1 MKRLISRRP
10 EAKLRRESGF
20 TLIELLVVI
29 AIIAVLIA
37 LLLPAVQQARE
48 AARRTQ
54 CKNNMKQLAL
64 AVHNFEASNMTIPS
78 GGLGPKGFV
87 PYDKQSFASPL
98 VFLLPFIDQANLYQ
112 TLERDQLKVDLF
124 GQDYWFWVDG
134 CYNASL
140 KKLPGFLC
148 PTTNSLIPQSG
159 FFVLTNLY
167 APSAGTGTIE
177 GAYGSLAGGWD
188 PVAPTNYMG
197 VSGFLGDVPGFDK
210 YKGAFLQRNPNK
222 LGNFTD
228 GTSNS
233 VLFGESIGDR
243 PIGSALQ
250 FSHSWMGSG
259 ALPTAWGLSTTPAW
273 YRFSSDHT
281 GIVHFAMA
289 DGAVRAISMNIDGVL
304 FKQYL
309 AGISDGNT
317 VGDF

>member
-1 MKRLISRRP
+1 MKRLISQRP
-10 EAKLRRESGF
+10 EPKLRRESGF

-64 AVHNFEASNMTIPS
+64 AVHNFEASNSTIPS
-78 GGLGPKGFV
+78 GELGPKGFV

-148 PTTNSLIPQSG
+148 PICTRPVRERERFKGHTARSR
-159 FFVLTNLY
+159 V
-167 APSAGTGTIE
+167 AGIRLHRPITWEFQDTLAKCRDSTSTKGRFCREIRT
-177 GAYGSLAGGWD
+177 SLATS
-188 PVAPTNYMG
+188 PMEHRIRYC
-197 VSGFLGDVPGFDK
+197 
-210 YKGAFLQRNPNK
+210 
-222 LGNFTD
+222 LGNR
-228 GTSNS
+228 S
-233 VLFGESIGDR
+233 VTVR
-243 PIGSALQ
+243 SAA
-250 FSHSWMGSG
+250 HC
-259 ALPTAWGLSTTPAW
+259 
-273 YRFSSDHT
+273 
-281 GIVHFAMA
+281 
-289 DGAVRAISMNIDGVL
+289 
-304 FKQYL
+304 
-309 AGISDGNT
+309 NT
-317 VGDF
+317 VIPGWVQGHFPPLGV